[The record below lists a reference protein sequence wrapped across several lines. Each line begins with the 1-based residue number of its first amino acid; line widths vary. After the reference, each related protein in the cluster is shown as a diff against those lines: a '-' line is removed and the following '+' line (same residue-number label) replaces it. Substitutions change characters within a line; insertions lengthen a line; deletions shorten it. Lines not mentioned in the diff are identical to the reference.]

1 MNALRTVLLGG
12 CAACALFAPVVCA
25 QVKQH
30 DFTAENKT
38 LEKKEFAPK
47 DSPLGQKRSGLT
59 EKSFSAKEYRNTK
72 DASALIEKSF
82 YISEEKKTPFSEE
95 TKFRDSA
102 KNFETKDFQPKKS
115 KWFDSDKRQNRWDT
129 EKDLSK
135 TYRGK
140 LDFSKASPFSTEN
153 PKDAFDGMREL
164 SMQDINK
171 YQFRRSH
178 PLDPGLKQVRA
189 GGKLNDVSVDSS
201 FWGTSRKPLEIATPP
216 PAFFGKVKNVKEPPR
231 GDSPKNATA
240 SDSGREE
247 SQAAS
252 QKQRRSVKAVEYLDE
267 SKSQKYEFL
276 RVPEGMK
283 AKGRAVIKVETDE

>member
-1 MNALRTVLLGG
+1 MKTLRTVLLGG
-12 CAACALFAPVVCA
+12 CAACVLFASAVCA

-30 DFTAENKT
+30 DYTAENKT
-38 LEKKEFAPK
+38 LDRKEFAPK
-47 DSPLGQKRSGLT
+47 DSTLGQKRSGLT

-82 YISEEKKTPFSEE
+82 YISEDKKSPFSAEA
-95 TKFRDSA
+95 KFRESS
-102 KNFETKDFQPKKS
+102 KNFESKDFTPKK
-115 KWFDSDKRQNRWDT
+115 KEWFDSDKKQNRWDT

-140 LDFSKASPFSTEN
+140 LDFSKASPFSTDN

-164 SMQDINK
+164 SMQDINR

-216 PAFFGKVKNVKEPPR
+216 PSFFGKVKNAKEQR
-231 GDSPKNATA
+231 GGDSSKNTA
-240 SDSGREE
+240 VADSDKLQ
-247 SQAAS
+247 QAA
-252 QKQRRSVKAVEYLDE
+252 QRQRKSVKAVEYLDE

-283 AKGRAVIKVETDE
+283 AKGKAVIKVETDE